1 MLPNLDL
8 TLSMPDSYFFPCNV
22 DVVPDVSL
30 LHSYIIHFQSF
41 VTSEQIWVA
50 THFCHF
56 QFYIVCVIRN

>member
-1 MLPNLDL
+1 MLPNLDF

-22 DVVPDVSL
+22 DVVPDVPL

-50 THFCHF
+50 TQFCHF
-56 QFYIVCVIRN
+56 QLYIVCVVGN